1 MAHGRSTIIIHA
13 HNQIQLPMCR
23 FKRVP
28 LAWDLPSNPVSSSAI
43 SVSSLVILNQL
54 FNHEGKSPDSS
65 ICNVF
70 LHYFFHFPHITSH
83 SLIRIICPYFLKD
96 SSPQRTSRKLL
107 NPIFLFFLV
116 HPHIYS
122 VSVTYY
128 LLLYLSTYFF
138 LYSNRL
144 WDSQWQKVESYS
156 FLSLRALNSTYHIFD
171 LMDKWIINAITRIE
185 KLYWYLLYIMYHF
198 TYIDLHNSIS

>member
-107 NPIFLFFLV
+107 NPIFLFF
-116 HPHIYS
+116 S
-122 VSVTYY
+122 CTSSY
-128 LLLYLSTYFF
+128 LLCI
-138 LYSNRL
+138 SNL
-144 WDSQWQKVESYS
+144 LLVIV
-156 FLSLRALNSTYHIFD
+156 LV
-171 LMDKWIINAITRIE
+171 
-185 KLYWYLLYIMYHF
+185 YLLFPLLQETMRFSVAKSRI
-198 TYIDLHNSIS
+198 LLISES